1 MDEVKAYAEEK
12 GFTGF
17 EADRFVDFYES
28 TGWMVGKSPMK
39 DWKAAVRNWKRGSAS
54 GNGGRSNEWKNPAL
68 AYQQREYTDDMFGDD
83 FYYNVM
89 EEYGDKKKDK
99 ADDQYDGYIDL
110 DSYGEA
116 K

>member
-1 MDEVKAYAEEK
+1 MQSWKKRDE
-12 GFTGF
+12 
-17 EADRFVDFYES
+17 
-28 TGWMVGKSPMK
+28 GKQTQ
-39 DWKAAVRNWKRGSAS
+39 
-54 GNGGRSNEWKNPAL
+54 GRSKEWKNPAL

-83 FYYNVM
+83 FYYNVI

-110 DSYGEA
+110 DNYGEG